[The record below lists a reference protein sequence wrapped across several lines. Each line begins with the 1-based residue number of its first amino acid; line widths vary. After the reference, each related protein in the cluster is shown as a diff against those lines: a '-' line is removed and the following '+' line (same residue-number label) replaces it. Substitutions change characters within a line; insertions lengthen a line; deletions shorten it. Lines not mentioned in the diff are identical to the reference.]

1 MAGYL
6 YYFTAA
12 VVSEEELSSAQ
23 LKRYNKELSTN
34 MHVLVLD
41 DEIEVVQ
48 EDQQEIELVPPHHHV
63 STSRRACMACQYQGM
78 NEQNV
83 PTPE

>member
-48 EDQQEIELVPPHHHV
+48 EDQQEIELVAPHHHS
-63 STSRRACMACQYQGM
+63 STRRQACMLCQVQSMDGTSIP
-78 NEQNV
+78 V
-83 PTPE
+83 PE